1 MKKRILITGAA
12 ELANINNFIENQLA
26 KKYETIVGE
35 RGIRLSGGQR
45 QRVRIAR
52 AFYRKPKI
60 LILDEATNAL
70 DTVTEEKVIQ
80 SLKNLSN
87 SLTVI
92 LVSHRISVLR
102 NCDKIILVED
112 KKIADEGNYEYLE
125 KNNMIFKG
133 LIERQRNNLIN
144 VLPK

>member
-1 MKKRILITGAA
+1 M
-12 ELANINNFIENQLA
+12 
-26 KKYETIVGE
+26 
-35 RGIRLSGGQR
+35 
-45 QRVRIAR
+45 
-52 AFYRKPKI
+52 
-60 LILDEATNAL
+60 

-102 NCDKIILVED
+102 NCDQIILVED

>member
-1 MKKRILITGAA
+1 M
-12 ELANINNFIENQLA
+12 
-26 KKYETIVGE
+26 
-35 RGIRLSGGQR
+35 
-45 QRVRIAR
+45 
-52 AFYRKPKI
+52 
-60 LILDEATNAL
+60 

-133 LIERQRNNLIN
+133 LIERQRNNLTN

>member
-1 MKKRILITGAA
+1 M
-12 ELANINNFIENQLA
+12 
-26 KKYETIVGE
+26 
-35 RGIRLSGGQR
+35 
-45 QRVRIAR
+45 
-52 AFYRKPKI
+52 
-60 LILDEATNAL
+60 

>member
-133 LIERQRNNLIN
+133 LIEGQRNNLIN

>member
-60 LILDEATNAL
+60 LILDEATNSI
-70 DTVTEEKVIQ
+70 DNITEEKV
-80 SLKNLSN
+80 LNN
-87 SLTVI
+87 
-92 LVSHRISVLR
+92 
-102 NCDKIILVED
+102 II
-112 KKIADEGNYEYLE
+112 N
-125 KNNMIFKG
+125 
-133 LIERQRNNLIN
+133 IN
-144 VLPK
+144 

>member
-1 MKKRILITGAA
+1 MTLKSTSVGELKKY
-12 ELANINNFIENQLA
+12 NFIENQLA

>member
-1 MKKRILITGAA
+1 MYFFEK
-12 ELANINNFIENQLA
+12 INNFIENQLA

>member
-133 LIERQRNNLIN
+133 LIEKQRNNLIN